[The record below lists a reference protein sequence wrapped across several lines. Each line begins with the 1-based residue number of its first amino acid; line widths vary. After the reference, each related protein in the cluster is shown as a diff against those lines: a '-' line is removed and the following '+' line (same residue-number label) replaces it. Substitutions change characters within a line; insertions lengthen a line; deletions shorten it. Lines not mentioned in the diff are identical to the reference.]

1 MIYQVETDG
10 MLYTYSDTNYIIQNE
25 TGLEYEDAYD
35 IIPCP
40 YTYAESDREK
50 PRKEDDDVSIQ

>member
-10 MLYTYSDTNYIIQNE
+10 MLYTYSDTKYIIQNE

-40 YTYAESDREK
+40 YTYSESDREK
-50 PRKEDDDVSIQ
+50 LRKEDDDVIS

>member
-1 MIYQVETDG
+1 MAD
-10 MLYTYSDTNYIIQNE
+10 TYGVIRF
-25 TGLEYEDAYD
+25 EDAYD

-40 YTYAESDREK
+40 YTYSESDREK

>member
-1 MIYQVETDG
+1 MIYQVEIDG

-35 IIPCP
+35 IIPCH
-40 YTYAESDREK
+40 YTYSESDREK